1 VFYGLH
7 SEFKDLITSLAI
19 KVEPLSYVDLHSDL
33 ITHEFLHKTSL
44 QSMVVTTPFLPMPP
58 LQPSTIIEHYQSSA
72 TYNNNPNFSRGRV
85 DPPILT

>member
-1 VFYGLH
+1 
-7 SEFKDLITSLAI
+7 
-19 KVEPLSYVDLHSDL
+19 
-33 ITHEFLHKTSL
+33 
-44 QSMVVTTPFLPMPP
+44 MVVTTPFLPMPP